1 MIQELEKQ
9 VLQIEEEVRR
19 LEENSIDNVASEIL
33 LSQWKRRKM
42 ELLHSARKDMK
53 AWDRVYLSRHPA
65 RVKSKEWIEFLFD
78 EVFYLHGDRYYGD
91 DKTMIGAIAMFGEI
105 PVTVIGT
112 NKGRNLQENMTCN
125 FGMSHPEGYRKALRL
140 MKQAEKF
147 KRPIVTIVDTPGAYP
162 GIGAEER
169 GQGEAIARNL
179 MEMSDLQTPI
189 ISLITGEG
197 GSGGA
202 LALSLADRILMLEN
216 ATFSVLSPE
225 GFASI
230 LWKDSKLAAEA
241 SEKMKM
247 TAQELFQMKLIDQ
260 VIEED
265 ISFVKEGF
273 RDTMLRTK
281 EQLKKA
287 LEEVMNLSTD
297 ELLDQRYKKYRTI
310 GCMEGMDY
318 GI

>member
-1 MIQELEKQ
+1 
-9 VLQIEEEVRR
+9 
-19 LEENSIDNVASEIL
+19 
-33 LSQWKRRKM
+33 
-42 ELLHSARKDMK
+42 
-53 AWDRVYLSRHPA
+53 
-65 RVKSKEWIEFLFD
+65 
-78 EVFYLHGDRYYGD
+78 
-91 DKTMIGAIAMFGEI
+91 MFGEI

-265 ISFVKEGF
+265 ISFVKEGL

-281 EQLKKA
+281 EQLKKT
-287 LEEVMNLSTD
+287 LEEVMNLSTE

>member
-19 LEENSIDNVASEIL
+19 LEENSIDGVASEIL

-265 ISFVKEGF
+265 ISFVKEGL

-281 EQLKKA
+281 EQLKKT
-287 LEEVMNLSTD
+287 LEEVMNLSTE

>member
-281 EQLKKA
+281 EQLKKV

>member
-273 RDTMLRTK
+273 RDTMLRTE